1 MAPPQADSG
10 LTLLQTLEAARDRML
25 EQAMA
30 QALAFH
36 EAGQL
41 PEAEDFY
48 WAVLEEQPNHL
59 AANANMGRMAL
70 ELQKPEASLPFL
82 KRALDANPADMQ
94 AWINYADALL
104 QSRKLIDVQNTL
116 QQCRK
121 QGFDGTSIF
130 QLAMRLSV
138 AVEAWLA
145 SQSAV
150 GVSKSNSKSTSKP
163 KLQKSYQELCRADA
177 PGKEQ
182 DARVALLKAK
192 DFARLGPGS
201 LDLAIRYP
209 MASFS
214 WKMLGA
220 VYQSVGQHDAAEA
233 AYLRSIELKPTDAEA
248 HNNLGLN
255 FSEQG
260 KSAAAESSY
269 REAIRLKPD
278 FHDAMQNLLVLMGG
292 QGNLA
297 QAEALNRELMK
308 ARPNDVVA
316 YSNLLFLLSQSS
328 TITPEALFAEHCR
341 FGEHFEGPLRAS
353 WPVHSNSR
361 DPNRVLKVGF
371 VSGDFYNHAVATFI
385 EPVFAELANCKE
397 IEVLAYYNNKTCDS
411 TTQRLMALVPK
422 WKWVA
427 DMADDELA
435 EKIRADAID
444 ILIDLSGVTLKHRLL
459 TFARKPAPIQVSWLG
474 YPGTTGL
481 RAMDYYLGDQYGLP
495 EGLLDEQFT
504 EKIVQMPSGGL
515 FSPFTDAPEINSLPA
530 SKNGYI
536 TFGSFNR
543 ASKLNRETIANWA
556 LLLHS
561 VPGSRMIL
569 GGLGANGENGR
580 VIEIFQQQ
588 GIALERLRFYP
599 KLAMVDY
606 LALHHQIDLCLDTSP
621 YNGGTTTLHAAW
633 MGVPTL
639 TLVGKTFATRTGAII
654 ASHLRLQGFVA
665 KDADDFLRKGI
676 YWSENHEELAL
687 IRRGL
692 RSTFEKSALLS
703 STTFLNG
710 FRIALEIMWQRWC
723 EALPSRSFSAD
734 KENKINRQESQ

>member
-163 KLQKSYQELCRADA
+163 KLPKSYQELCRADA

-255 FSEQG
+255 FSEQD

-278 FHDAMQNLLVLMGG
+278 FYDAMQNLLVLMGG

-316 YSNLLFLLSQSS
+316 YSNLLFLLSQSP

-397 IEVLAYYNNKTCDS
+397 IDVLAYYNNKTCDS

-459 TFARKPAPIQVSWLG
+459 TFARKPAPIQVSWIG

-481 RAMDYYLGDQYGLP
+481 RAMDYFLADHHYMPPGK
-495 EGLLDEQFT
+495 LDALFT
-504 EKIVQMPSGGL
+504 EKIVRLSAHSNYQPPKL
-515 FSPFTDAPEINSLPA
+515 SPPLTSLPA
-530 SKNGYI
+530 LQNSGI

-543 ASKLNRETIANWA
+543 PSKISEVVVDLWARLLNA
-556 LLLHS
+556 LPDS
-561 VPGSRMIL
+561 KMIL
-569 GGLGANGENGR
+569 GAMDSEVAQIKISAWFEKSGVGS
-580 VIEIFQQQ
+580 
-588 GIALERLRFYP
+588 ERLTFH
-599 KLAMVDY
+599 KKCDMSTY
-606 LALHHQIDLCLDTSP
+606 LELHHNVDICLDTFP
-621 YNGGTTTLHAAW
+621 YNGGTTSWHAVW

-639 TLVGKTFATRTGAII
+639 SLSTGTP
-654 ASHLRLQGFVA
+654 ASQSGAYILGQMGLQEFRAVDWQDFV
-665 KDADDFLRKGI
+665 LKGI
-676 YWSENHEELAL
+676 AWSDRRPLLAG
-687 IRRGL
+687 IR
-692 RSTFEKSALLS
+692 KSMRDRFSETIVGNPKFLAQDLS
-703 STTFLNG
+703 DAM
-710 FRIALEIMWQRWC
+710 RIMWQRWC
-723 EALPSRSFSAD
+723 ARLSVETF
-734 KENKINRQESQ
+734 ET